1 MKFGLL
7 IFPGAEELDFV
18 GPWEVI
24 TSSVMVRHKGEI
36 PEGEA
41 FIIAETAEPVRCAK
55 GMRVVPDYTIDNA
68 PDFDVLLIPGG
79 MGTRPLETNEKVVGW
94 VKSVAPSCAW
104 LTSVCTGSLILGAA
118 GLTKGKRVTTH
129 WGFIEE
135 LRKKEL
141 SSEVLE
147 DTRYVRDGNVVTS
160 AGVSAGIDMTLWLI
174 GQIWDEKHARTVQH
188 YIEYSP
194 APPYAAS
201 V

>member
-24 TSSVMVRHKGEI
+24 TSSVMVRNKGET

-68 PDFDVLLIPGG
+68 PAFDVLLIPGG
-79 MGTRPLETNEKVVGW
+79 MGTRELASNEKVVDW
-94 VKSVAPSCAW
+94 VQSVAPSCTW
-104 LTSVCTGSLILGAA
+104 LTSVCTGSLILGVA

-135 LRKKEL
+135 LRGKEL

-147 DTRYVRDGNVVTS
+147 DTRYVRDGNVVTA

-174 GQIWDEKHARTVQH
+174 GQIWDETHARTVQH
-188 YIEYSP
+188 YIEYNP